1 MSLNTAMQ
9 RMNRHLKILEFAL
22 SMLFRQKVKNMM
34 IVVVYTLIVFVLASV
49 LLFSQSLKKEA
60 AMLFDQTPELILQ
73 RVSAGRHAWI
83 PLTYGR
89 IIEKIRGVK
98 QVQPRFWGYYYDP
111 PTQANYTFMGADQM
125 PPQIRSMVEGTFFT
139 RDKNWGCVVGQGV
152 ADARMLEPDD
162 IIPVKGA
169 DGKLYVLRVKG
180 IFQSSSQLLTND
192 LVVMAIADWRKIF
205 NIPEGIA
212 TDLVARIPNVKEI
225 DTVVRKIQECL
236 PDVRPISRE
245 QILKTYDALFDYR
258 SGIMITVFAGCLAA
272 FAILAWDK
280 AMGLSADERRMI
292 GILKAT
298 GWEVSHILELKFW
311 EGFSVSMVCF
321 LSGVIAAHVHV
332 FYFNG
337 TVFDALL
344 KGWSVLF
351 PRFQLVP
358 HAEGYLITVVMFF
371 SVVPYMLATIIP
383 SWKAA
388 VTDPD
393 SVMRG

>member
-1 MSLNTAMQ
+1 
-9 RMNRHLKILEFAL
+9 MNRHLKILEFAL
-22 SMLFRQKVKNMM
+22 STLLHQKIKNLM
-34 IVVVYTLIVFVLASV
+34 VVAVYTFIVFVLASV
-49 LLFSQSLKKEA
+49 LLFSQSLKNEA
-60 AMLFDQTPELILQ
+60 ALLFDKTPELILQ

-83 PLTYGR
+83 PLAYGR
-89 IIEKIRGVK
+89 AIEDIRGVK
-98 QVQPRFWGYYYDP
+98 QVQPRFWGYYHDP
-111 PTQANYTFMGADQM
+111 PTQANYTFMGADQI
-125 PPQIRSMVEGTFFT
+125 PPQVRSMVEGTFFSPGE
-139 RDKNWGCVVGQGV
+139 NGGCVVGQGV

-192 LVVMAIADWRKIF
+192 LVVMAVADWRKIF
-205 NIPEGIA
+205 NIPEGVA
-212 TDLVARIPNVKEI
+212 TDLVVRIPNAREI
-225 DTVVRKIQECL
+225 DTVVRKIQKKL

-245 QILKTYDALFDYR
+245 QVLRTYEALFDYR
-258 SGIMITVFAGCLAA
+258 SGIMTTIFAGCLAA

-280 AMGLSADERRMI
+280 AAGLSADERRMI

-321 LSGVIAAHVHV
+321 LTGVIGAHVHV
-332 FYFNG
+332 FYFNN
-337 TVFDALL
+337 TVFDALM

-358 HAEGYLITVVMFF
+358 HAEGYLIVVVMFL
-371 SVVPYMLATIIP
+371 SVVPYMLATIVP

-393 SVMRG
+393 IVMRG